1 MAAPVSSTAS
11 TAEGQFLDV
20 ARELQILEAAQ
31 STDETPLNNI
41 QIDTAIENGTVTVSA
56 TLPIT
61 LGGSAGS
68 LSVTAAEYL
77 S

>member
-1 MAAPVSSTAS
+1 MATPVSSTAS

-41 QIDTAIENGTVTVSA
+41 QIDTDIENGTVTVSA

-61 LGGSAGS
+61 LGGAAGS

>member
-41 QIDTAIENGTVTVSA
+41 QIDTDIENGTVTVSA

-61 LGGSAGS
+61 LGGAAGS

>member
-41 QIDTAIENGTVTVSA
+41 QLDTDIENGTITVSA

-61 LGGSAGS
+61 LGGAAGS